1 MLEIG
6 ASAEA
11 SLTVQHSDTAQALAI
26 SPGDSFPEVLA
37 TSRMI
42 LLMEVAAARAMNP
55 MLLDGQMSVGVS
67 VNVKHTAATPI
78 GCVVR
83 AIASY
88 LGPEGKLHR
97 FKVEAFDAAGAI
109 GEGEHTRAVIATERL
124 LAGAERRKA

>member
-11 SLTVQHSDTAQALAI
+11 SLTVQHSDTAHALAI

-97 FKVEAFDAAGAI
+97 FKVEAFDAAGPI
-109 GEGEHTRAVIATERL
+109 GEGEHTRAVVAIERL
-124 LAGAERRKA
+124 LAGAERRKT

>member
-11 SLTVQHSDTAQALAI
+11 RLTVQHSDTAQALAI
-26 SPGDSFPEVLA
+26 SPGDVFPEVLA

-55 MLLDGQMSVGVS
+55 MLSEGQMSVGVS
-67 VNVKHTAATPI
+67 VEVRHTAATPI

-88 LGPEGKLHR
+88 VGPEGKLHR
-97 FKVEAFDAAGAI
+97 FKLEAFDEAGLI
-109 GEGEHTRAVIATERL
+109 GEGEHTRAVISTERL
-124 LAGAERRKA
+124 LAGAARRRR

>member
-11 SLTVQHSDTAQALAI
+11 SFTVQFSDTAQALAI
-26 SPGDSFPEVLA
+26 SPGDVFPEVLA

-55 MLLDGQMSVGVS
+55 MLSEGQMSVGVS
-67 VNVKHTAATPI
+67 VDVKHTAATPI

-83 AIASY
+83 AVASY
-88 LGPEGKLHR
+88 LGPDGKLHR
-97 FKVEAFDAAGAI
+97 FKLEAFDETGSI
-109 GEGEHTRAVIATERL
+109 GEGEHTRAVISTERL
-124 LAGAERRKA
+124 LSGAARRRR

>member
-11 SLTVQHSDTAQALAI
+11 SLTVQHSDTAHALAI

-55 MLLDGQMSVGVS
+55 MLLEGQMSVGVS

-78 GCVVR
+78 GCIVR

-97 FKVEAFDAAGAI
+97 FKVEAFDAAGPI
-109 GEGEHTRAVIATERL
+109 GEGEHTRAVVAIERL
-124 LAGAERRKA
+124 LAGAERRKT

>member
-1 MLEIG
+1 MFEIG
-6 ASAEA
+6 ASGEA
-11 SLTVQHSDTAQALAI
+11 SFTVQFSDTAQALAI

-67 VNVKHTAATPI
+67 VDVRHTAATPV

-83 AIASY
+83 AVANY
-88 LGPEGKLHR
+88 LGADGKLHR
-97 FKVEAFDAAGAI
+97 FKVEAFDEAGAI
-109 GEGEHTRAVIATERL
+109 GEGEHTRAIVSTNRL
-124 LAGAERRKA
+124 LASAARRKQ